1 MDQSTTYRVSR
12 NLTIQIDARGRLVV
26 ATSAFSR
33 QPMELGPEGIPLLL
47 AFSGGGTPE
56 SVREKL
62 AAEWELEDEGF
73 ADLVDALIDQGL
85 LVPEGGGGPA
95 SSEGFAVLQM
105 QHFMVRDTVRVMAY
119 RAAIAAHA
127 RGRSVVE
134 IGCGTG
140 LLSVFAAQAGA
151 RRVVAIEETAI
162 AGLARQ
168 MVRANGFED
177 VVEVVSANSR
187 DVELDEP
194 AELLIHEIL
203 GADPFAENMVTY
215 LQDARE
221 RFLQGRGRMIPCR
234 LEVLCA
240 GVQVEKSAEW
250 ISRDQAVREAR
261 ELAGLYGLDLS
272 PYLRGLEQGPDFR
285 RTLGI
290 PGERFP
296 YPILSGECR
305 LYDLDL
311 SSDLSGAGG
320 PVEAQLDIQSPG
332 ELTSLV
338 LWFRAHLD
346 ERICLTTSPFAPKT
360 HWGWSLRDFSRTV
373 SVRPG
378 DRVALRAEVGTA
390 MGRQQLQVSL
400 A

>member
-1 MDQSTTYRVSR
+1 MDQATTYRVSR
-12 NLTIQIDARGRLVV
+12 NLTIQIDRKGRLI
-26 ATSAFSR
+26 ASTSFSLLPR
-33 QPMELGPEGIPLLL
+33 ELGPEGIPLLL
-47 AFSGGGTPE
+47 AFSGGGTPGR
-56 SVREKL
+56 VREAL
-62 AAEWELEDEGF
+62 AAEWEFDDEGF
-73 ADLVDALIDQGL
+73 AEAVDALIDQGL
-85 LVPEGGGGPA
+85 LVPDGGGGPA
-95 SSEGFAVLQM
+95 SSDGFATLQA

-162 AGLARQ
+162 AGLARE
-168 MVRANGFED
+168 MARANGFEN

-203 GADPFAENMVTY
+203 GADPFAENVVPY

-221 RFLQGRGRMIPCR
+221 RFLQSGGRMIPYR
-234 LEVLCA
+234 LEILCA
-240 GVQVEKSAEW
+240 GTQIEDRGETMT
-250 ISRDQAVREAR
+250 RDQAIREAR

-272 PYLRGLEQGPDFR
+272 AYLRALEQGQDFR
-285 RTLGI
+285 RNLNVTD
-290 PGERFP
+290 ERFP

-311 SSDLSGAGG
+311 SSDLSGMGG
-320 PVEAQLDIQSPG
+320 WVEAQLDIQAPG
-332 ELTSLV
+332 ELTSLI
-338 LWFRAHLD
+338 LYFRAHLD
-346 ERICLTTSPFAPKT
+346 ERICLTTSPFAPRT
-360 HWGWSLRDFSRTV
+360 HWGWSLRDLDRTIKV
-373 SVRPG
+373 APG
-378 DRVALRAEVGTA
+378 DRVALRAQVDTV
-390 MGRQQLQVSL
+390 MGRQKLRLGL